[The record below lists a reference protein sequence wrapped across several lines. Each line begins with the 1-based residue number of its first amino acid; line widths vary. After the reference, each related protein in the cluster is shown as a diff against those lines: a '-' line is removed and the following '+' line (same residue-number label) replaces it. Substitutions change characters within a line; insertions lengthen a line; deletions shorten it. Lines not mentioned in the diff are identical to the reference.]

1 MPSPSQTSID
11 LPVTTFGGL
20 VTQYDSQALPS
31 GASPFCQDVAFS
43 GVNPAGGGIVGGWA
57 SRPGMGAGFYATPFA
72 GNPTVNYVKTFTDS
86 TGAIHTLSIDGLGIF
101 RDESPSP
108 TVPGVPSIIGRVIA
122 ASYIQSDALFNR
134 EFMAIGDGNE
144 GLDIPRQWDGTYFD
158 RVSQVGPG
166 APPACADGAAGNVDA
181 GLHQIAVAFI
191 TREQYITRPSPYV
204 NYTAP
209 GSKKINLTN
218 IPTGPPNIIA
228 RVILATGVIT
238 APAISGDF
246 YFFDGSV
253 PTPSAGTFPSMVIN
267 DNTTT
272 SYTIDFISAVLEN
285 TPIATNLYNMLEL
298 GECAQFTAYSD
309 RIFAVGE
316 RNNLPNMINPTFD
329 GGFNATVAGTTVG
342 PNSPAAASGNTGAGT
357 VAWLNPGNVFALDGA
372 FASFPISG
380 GFTFYVSKQLQAS
393 NYGFAIPPGSTIVG
407 ISAAVYVKQSYAVG
421 PRFTNITDDQ
431 VYLMKAGAV
440 VGANRANNTDWT
452 NTVAPQIYGGPNDLW
467 GTTWLPADINN
478 LGFGLSFV
486 AFAPNAPGGSD
497 GYVDYIS
504 ITVYYA
510 AAGAGAAPLG
520 WTQGATFAGGGSA
533 LQSGLSAYWGDAFSI
548 TGDGATAVRGLI
560 TQSMFQD
567 FLGNTILQPNTPY
580 RVRVRLGQ
588 NGTLAAGV
596 LHINLQSATGAFTT
610 MGLAIPFSS
619 LTASYAEFQAFL
631 TDVPLSTIPA
641 DIVMQVYA
649 DGTPTLNGVFL
660 VDCIEVYPA
669 NFPVNRTLIRASYAE
684 QPEAF
689 DELTGLLSI
698 NAGDGQ
704 AVRLTF
710 NILDNK
716 LYIVKD
722 RSMYSTQD
730 DGQNEPDLWS
740 ISTVSNTVGTL
751 SNRGVGIGESWAVI
765 ASKQGAYI
773 FWGSEPVKIS
783 QEIQPTWDQIN
794 WNFGYTMYV
803 VVDTNNKRIHIGAP
817 LGAATSPNV
826 EFVCDYSQLANSEGA
841 TSAQDIASHPQAY
854 YSVYQPTKL
863 TAPGKARKWTIWNI
877 KMNCAALTIRS
888 DNSIHLLRGNG
899 TGTGKIYD
907 QLPTNLNDDG
917 ENAIPVMY
925 QTAYFPQTED
935 EQVLQLG
942 AHRKT
947 CTYMTGYVFGAGTLI
962 PLMYGAQDQRG
973 KVLTQLPLVNP
984 EQWDFEMNVN
994 FVAERMSILFTI
1006 SGLTSWVQMTKLCP
1020 TIQRDVMTP
1029 VRGSK

>member
-11 LPVTTFGGL
+11 LPINTFGGL
-20 VTQYDSQALPS
+20 VTQYDPQTLPP

-57 SRPGMGAGFYATPFA
+57 SRPGMGTGFYATPFA
-72 GNPTVNYVKTFTDS
+72 GNPTVNYVKTFTNS
-86 TGAIHTLSIDGLGIF
+86 TGAIHTLSIDGLGVF

-108 TVPGVPSIIGRVIA
+108 IPPTVPSIIGQVIA

-144 GLDIPRQWDGTYFD
+144 GLDIPRQWDGQYFD
-158 RVSQVGPG
+158 RISQVGPG

-218 IPTGPPNIIA
+218 IPIGPPNIIA

-238 APAISGDF
+238 APAIGGDF

-272 SYTIDFISAVLEN
+272 AYTIDFISAVLEN

-316 RNNLPNMINPTFD
+316 RNNLPNNINPTFD
-329 GGFNATVAGTTVG
+329 GGFTNGPVGNTIGPNANTAAADSGGPNRAWVIAGIGGTANLTTTSPNALSNFYNGTVYGLPGVPAGATIAGIVATVNVQANAPGVTDFTVR
-342 PNSPAAASGNTGAGT
+342 
-357 VAWLNPGNVFALDGA
+357 LL
-372 FASFPISG
+372 
-380 GFTFYVSKQLQAS
+380 
-393 NYGFAIPPGSTIVG
+393 
-407 ISAAVYVKQSYAVG
+407 
-421 PRFTNITDDQ
+421 
-431 VYLMKAGAV
+431 KAGV
-440 VGANRANNTDWT
+440 QVGADQSNGNNIS
-452 NTVAPQIYGGPNDLW
+452 NSSQIYGGPNNLW
-467 GTTWLPADINN
+467 GTTWLPADIANIGIAYQVFN
-478 LGFGLSFV
+478 GAS
-486 AFAPNAPGGSD
+486 GGRQVIVSS
-497 GYVDYIS
+497 IK
-504 ITVYYA
+504 ITVYYYT
-510 AAGAGAAPLG
+510 AGAGSAPLG
-520 WTQGATFAGGGSA
+520 WTQGATFAGGQSA
-533 LQSGLSAYWGDAFSI
+533 LQAGLPAYWGDAYAI
-548 TGDGATAVRGLI
+548 AGDGATANRGLI

-567 FLGNTILQPNTPY
+567 FLGYTILQPNTSY
-580 RVRVRLGQ
+580 RVRVRLAQ
-588 NGTLAAGV
+588 NSTLAAGV

-610 MGLAIPFSS
+610 IGLAIPFSA

-631 TDVPLSTIPA
+631 TDVPLSAIPA

-765 ASKQGAYI
+765 AGKQGAYI

-817 LGAATSPNV
+817 LGAATAPNV

-917 ENAIPVMY
+917 ENAISVMY

-947 CTYMTGYVFGAGTLI
+947 CTYMTGYAFGSGTLI
-962 PLMYGAQDQRG
+962 PIMYGAQDQRG
-973 KVLTQLPLVNP
+973 KALTQLPLVNP
-984 EQWDFEMNVN
+984 EQWDFEVNIN
-994 FVAERMSILFTI
+994 FVAERMSILFAI
-1006 SGLTSWVQMTKLCP
+1006 SGPTSWVQMTKLCP
-1020 TIQRDVMTP
+1020 TIQRDIMTP

>member
-1 MPSPSQTSID
+1 
-11 LPVTTFGGL
+11 
-20 VTQYDSQALPS
+20 
-31 GASPFCQDVAFS
+31 
-43 GVNPAGGGIVGGWA
+43 
-57 SRPGMGAGFYATPFA
+57 
-72 GNPTVNYVKTFTDS
+72 
-86 TGAIHTLSIDGLGIF
+86 
-101 RDESPSP
+101 
-108 TVPGVPSIIGRVIA
+108 
-122 ASYIQSDALFNR
+122 
-134 EFMAIGDGNE
+134 
-144 GLDIPRQWDGTYFD
+144 
-158 RVSQVGPG
+158 
-166 APPACADGAAGNVDA
+166 
-181 GLHQIAVAFI
+181 
-191 TREQYITRPSPYV
+191 
-204 NYTAP
+204 
-209 GSKKINLTN
+209 
-218 IPTGPPNIIA
+218 
-228 RVILATGVIT
+228 
-238 APAISGDF
+238 
-246 YFFDGSV
+246 
-253 PTPSAGTFPSMVIN
+253 MVIN

-285 TPIATNLYNMLEL
+285 TPIATNLFNMLEL

-309 RIFAVGE
+309 RIFGVGE

-329 GGFNATVAGTTVG
+329 GGFSTSAATTNTGVVSPTSGTNVAAPLNPQPWINPGNILAPDSAFATMAINSLSANEPDTLRATFPNLGIPLGSTITGVVVGIKKTGTTVTNVAIADRTVRLAPG
-342 PNSPAAASGNTGAGT
+342 GVEGGSNKFNLGIPWPSINTLLNYGGSSDTWGFSGASALTPAMFNS
-357 VAWLNPGNVFALDGA
+357 GA
-372 FASFPISG
+372 FAVDLVPTSIVLVQGASG
-380 GFTFYVSKQLQAS
+380 TPTAS
-393 NYGFAIPPGSTIVG
+393 
-407 ISAAVYVKQSYAVG
+407 
-421 PRFTNITDDQ
+421 
-431 VYLMKAGAV
+431 
-440 VGANRANNTDWT
+440 
-452 NTVAPQIYGGPNDLW
+452 
-467 GTTWLPADINN
+467 
-478 LGFGLSFV
+478 
-486 AFAPNAPGGSD
+486 
-497 GYVDYIS
+497 VDYIS
-504 ITVYYA
+504 ITVYYFTG
-510 AAGAGAAPLG
+510 AGGAAPLG

-533 LQSGLSAYWGDAFSI
+533 LQEGFPAYWGDAFAI

-567 FLGNTILQPNTPY
+567 FLGNTILQPNTSY
-580 RVRVRLGQ
+580 KVRVRLSQ
-588 NGTLAAGV
+588 NGTLAAGT
-596 LHINLQSATGAFTT
+596 LHINLQSTTGAFTT
-610 MGLAIPFSS
+610 AGLAIPFSS
-619 LTASYAEFQAFL
+619 ITTSYVEFISAL
-631 TDVPLSTIPA
+631 TDIPLSTIPA

-649 DGTPTLNGVFL
+649 DGTPTNNATFL

-863 TAPGKARKWTIWNI
+863 TAPGKARKWTLWNI
-877 KMNCAALTIRS
+877 SMNCAALTIRS

-907 QLPTNLNDDG
+907 QLPTNLNDGDG
-917 ENAIPVMY
+917 NNINVMY

-947 CTYMTGYVFGAGTLI
+947 CIYLTGYAFGSGTLVPI
-962 PLMYGAQDQRG
+962 MYGAQDQRG
-973 KVLTQLPLVNP
+973 KALTQLPLVNP
-984 EQWDFEMNVN
+984 EQWDFETNVN
-994 FVAERMSILFTI
+994 FVAERMSILFAI
-1006 SGLTSWVQMTKLCP
+1006 SGPTSWVQMTKLCP
-1020 TIQRDVMTP
+1020 TIQRDIMTP